1 MRASYI
7 RLGAFCLYYA
17 ILLLRYFCPNFYLF
31 IFLTISTC
39 GRGLNKNKAKNM
51 QTKRRSLKNTVA
63 KKKNNNNKKRSIN
76 VIYLLCNP
84 NRCAR
89 WGTHVCVCVWRVWV
103 GLRYCFAQAFTGCTK
118 PKPSRVWAWLVLQIN
133 ICKIFTWVA
142 AKRCHCAYYS

>member
-7 RLGAFCLYYA
+7 RLGAFYLYYA

-31 IFLTISTC
+31 IFLTISMC
-39 GRGLNKNKAKNM
+39 GRGGLNKNKAKNM

-63 KKKNNNNKKRSIN
+63 KRERKNNNKKRSIN

-89 WGTHVCVCVWRVWV
+89 WGSHVCVCVFGVCEWV
-103 GLRYCFAQAFTGCTK
+103 CDIVLPRHLQAAQ
-118 PKPSRVWAWLVLQIN
+118 SQSQ
-133 ICKIFTWVA
+133 A
-142 AKRCHCAYYS
+142 ACGRGWCCR